1 VSDVRGAIRALAVA
15 VVVAVVPAASACG
28 GRPFSVKTAPGF
40 VELEDQGP
48 TYAYRA
54 IAPEGV
60 AVAVRVV
67 AAKGGGDLSFWA
79 DAVTLRM
86 RQESGYALLKTS
98 DVRSLDGTPGKE
110 LDFGHDEEQK
120 PYEYRVRIFVVKDRL
135 FLVETGGAKE
145 PMARYRASVDAMLA
159 SVRVE

>member
-1 VSDVRGAIRALAVA
+1 VSPPRVLVLVLVLVHVHVLGCA
-15 VVVAVVPAASACG
+15 
-28 GRPFSVKTAPGF
+28 GRPFHVTTAPGF

-67 AAKGGGDLSFWA
+67 PAKGGGDLSFWA

-86 RQESGYALLKTS
+86 REEAGYALLKS
-98 DVRSLDGTPGKE
+98 GDVRSADGTPGKE

-120 PYEYRVRIFVVKDRL
+120 PFEYRVRVFVVKDRL
-135 FLVETGGAKE
+135 FVVETGGAKE
-145 PMARYRASVDAMLA
+145 PMAKYRASVDAMLA

>member
-1 VSDVRGAIRALAVA
+1 MIARAACVLVAALAA
-15 VVVAVVPAASACG
+15 GCG
-28 GRPFSVKTAPGF
+28 GRSFEMKTAPGF

-67 AAKGGGDLSFWA
+67 PAKGGGDLSFWT

-86 RQESGYALLKTS
+86 RQESGYALLRTL
-98 DVRSLDGTPGKE
+98 DVKSVDGTPGKE

-120 PYEYRVRIFVVKDRL
+120 PFEYRVRIFVVKDRL
-135 FLVETGGAKE
+135 FLVESGGAKE
-145 PMARYRASVDAMLA
+145 PMDRYRPRVDAMLA
-159 SVRVE
+159 SVRVW